1 MANSKNKMEAQQYID
16 LVKSTLDA
24 LDPKALEALV
34 EAFHTTYEKG
44 GNIYTMGNGGSG
56 ASASHAA
63 GDFLKGASYGLD
75 KRFKMIC
82 LNDNL
87 PSMMAIANDIGW
99 ESIFVEP
106 LKNFLS
112 EDDLVI
118 GISGSGN
125 SKNVV
130 NALEYAN
137 AKGATTVAMSGF
149 KGGKISEIATINVH
163 APVMDME
170 VTEDVHMVIFN
181 IVKKQMMAR
190 LMGDNPSMGDTY
202 DQRIG

>member
-1 MANSKNKMEAQQYID
+1 MQAQQYID

-24 LDPKALEALV
+24 LDPKALDALV

-130 NALEYAN
+130 NALDYAN
-137 AKGATTVAMSGF
+137 ANGATTVAMSGF
-149 KGGKISEIATINVH
+149 KGGKISQIASINVH

>member
-1 MANSKNKMEAQQYID
+1 MTKATEYIS
-16 LVKSTLDA
+16 LVKETLDKLDHSEIDA
-24 LDPKALEALV
+24 LIQ
-34 EAFHTTYEKG
+34 AFYETYQNG

-63 GDFLKGASYGLD
+63 GDFIKGASYGLE

-99 ESIFVEP
+99 DDIFVEP
-106 LKNFLS
+106 LKNYLQPN
-112 EDDLVI
+112 DLVI

-130 NALEYAN
+130 KAIEYAKEN
-137 AKGATTVAMSGF
+137 GVKTAAMSGF
-149 KGGKISEIATINVH
+149 KGGRISEIADISVN

-170 VTEDVHMVIFN
+170 VTEDIHMVIFN
-181 IVKKQMMAR
+181 IVKKEMMAR
-190 LMGDNPSMGDTY
+190 LLGDNPSSGGIY
-202 DQRIG
+202 DARIK